1 MLNTVSG
8 QWDRFKSTLRDFGIT
23 IGDKVRAPLKW
34 LLGTLSNW
42 LDSLGNTP
50 QVKALANAIGEAA
63 WAVARL
69 ATGLLKMVDIR
80 KAFPQ
85 FIDMLVGYM
94 RRAADVIVRV
104 VAVFEYAFRSVA
116 DENSPLRM
124 LWSSFWDFVVWSVEQ
139 ATALI
144 AGGIAGLK
152 QLLANLFSKDMT
164 QATEEWGTTFVA
176 LIAEAMSQA
185 RQVVMY
191 GVADMGDIIATWMS
205 GNDLWKFFFGYN
217 PESLVRYGSK
227 QLREAASIEGTDW
240 AKDILSN
247 SSSRFRAVYDE
258 QHLAARV
265 REQQR
270 RMEVMGSPEWQTAT
284 EEQRKEMLSAAGT
297 DVFRGVWSSAK
308 SGYQGWLGKMRDIRG
323 GGLAMGLP
331 VASAVAGGANNII
344 GSFQRGLK
352 QAWAGG
358 ALPGGGDGMFFKGEQ
373 DPDAIAHELQDGTD
387 ATQKNTEALK
397 DNTSVLGAFDGI
409 IAKIIGAPM
418 ETINRYV
425 SPASFALATGT
436 PSIGTLMGMPGG
448 PGNIVQYQ
456 TFNFNFG
463 NGVKESFKYEITQG
477 QGARLIRHE
486 VTSAFQSAIPALRGG
501 GR

>member
-1 MLNTVSG
+1 
-8 QWDRFKSTLRDFGIT
+8 
-23 IGDKVRAPLKW
+23 
-34 LLGTLSNW
+34 
-42 LDSLGNTP
+42 
-50 QVKALANAIGEAA
+50 
-63 WAVARL
+63 
-69 ATGLLKMVDIR
+69 
-80 KAFPQ
+80 
-85 FIDMLVGYM
+85 
-94 RRAADVIVRV
+94 
-104 VAVFEYAFRSVA
+104 
-116 DENSPLRM
+116 
-124 LWSSFWDFVVWSVEQ
+124 
-139 ATALI
+139 
-144 AGGIAGLK
+144 
-152 QLLANLFSKDMT
+152 
-164 QATEEWGTTFVA
+164 
-176 LIAEAMSQA
+176 
-185 RQVVMY
+185 
-191 GVADMGDIIATWMS
+191 
-205 GNDLWKFFFGYN
+205 
-217 PESLVRYGSK
+217 
-227 QLREAASIEGTDW
+227 
-240 AKDILSN
+240 
-247 SSSRFRAVYDE
+247 
-258 QHLAARV
+258 
-265 REQQR
+265 
-270 RMEVMGSPEWQTAT
+270 MEVMGSPEWQTAT